1 MSSGASN
8 RSAATVDKPVSL
20 KRNSED
26 IGWEYGVLVDP
37 NDLNVIQ
44 CKLCLNVVKAGIYRL
59 KLHIAQKRG
68 HVTPCPNATP
78 EDIARCKQ
86 AIEDSSKAKKARLL
100 EQQEVRDN
108 VVIDVPSDKEDE
120 TGLHEIE
127 SASQATVGPMDKVT
141 KPLDASSLGKK
152 IQPKIS
158 EHIMKERLHKLKRY
172 IARWLY
178 VKVCDGSFSL
188 PYIYSVQGY

>member
-1 MSSGASN
+1 M
-8 RSAATVDKPVSL
+8 
-20 KRNSED
+20 
-26 IGWEYGVLVDP
+26 
-37 NDLNVIQ
+37 
-44 CKLCLNVVKAGIYRL
+44 
-59 KLHIAQKRG
+59 
-68 HVTPCPNATP
+68 
-78 EDIARCKQ
+78 
-86 AIEDSSKAKKARLL
+86 L

-120 TGLHEIE
+120 TGLHEIG
-127 SASQATVGPMDKVT
+127 SASQATVGPMDKFT
-141 KPLDASSLGKK
+141 KLLDASSLGKK
-152 IQPKIS
+152 IQPKTS